1 MSGILTYEDIAVELA
16 NKRLIIDG
24 DAKYV
29 EACSYDMRVG
39 TIFREGLRVKGPQ
52 GQVILQPG
60 DIVSL
65 FTMEELDLPA
75 DIAATA
81 FALNAMSSQGILV
94 LNPGHID
101 PGYKGPLTVRAINLR
116 ATPKAIDVGTRIFT
130 VIFERLPKPTGRPY
144 PPIPGDKEDRELK
157 FNSIDVEQNPQ
168 SMARLV
174 MLGKDRPLMT
184 GDEVDRRIRE
194 HWTTK
199 ATLVATLAGFI
210 LAGIAALFAVI
221 GVYKTEPVRPTQT
234 NLAPSTQTG
243 SPSLPIE
250 ASGQNV
256 NSAQTQKNDNVK
268 KQGHP

>member
-1 MSGILTYEDIAVELA
+1 MSGILTYDDIVVELA
-16 NKRLIIDG
+16 NNRLIVNG

-39 TIFREGLRVKGPQ
+39 TIFREGLRIKGRQ
-52 GQVILQPG
+52 DQTILQPG

-75 DIAATA
+75 DVAATA

-94 LNPGHID
+94 LNPGHVD

-130 VIFERLPKPTGRPY
+130 VIFERLPRRTSRPY

-157 FNSIDVEQNPQ
+157 FNSIDVEQNPH

-184 GDEVDRRIRE
+184 GDEVDRRINE

-199 ATLVATLAGFI
+199 ATLVGTLAGVI
-210 LAGIAALFAVI
+210 LALIAALFAVI
-221 GVYKTEPVRPTQT
+221 GVYRTESVRPNQT
-234 NLAPSTQTG
+234 NSTPSTPTA
-243 SPSLPIE
+243 SPSLPTE
-250 ASGQNV
+250 TTGQAV
-256 NSAQTQKNDNVK
+256 NSGQTQKNDNVK
-268 KQGHP
+268 QRHP